1 MKILSINV
9 SLPKKIKYRNKTLY
23 TSIYKVPVKK
33 KLKINKL
40 GLEGD
45 KQADLSAHGGKEKA
59 VYGYSYE
66 HYKYWGNLLNLDF
79 TNDFGLIGENLT
91 IDKFNEKEIFIGDE
105 FELQNTIL
113 KVSQPRIPCYKL
125 SLKMGHKEFLK
136 HFIEYNYLGAYFK
149 VIKNGDIEEGSM
161 LKLIK
166 REKNSLSLYD
176 VSKLLFKEERN
187 IDMMRKALEMAYLSD
202 EIKTRFCSRLAK
214 LGYYE
219 YI

>member
-9 SLPKKIKYRNKTLY
+9 SQPKKIKYKNKTLY
-23 TSIYKVPVKK
+23 TSIYKAPVNK

-59 VYGYSYE
+59 VYAYSYE

-91 IDKFNEKEIFIGDE
+91 IDKFNEKEVFIGDE
-105 FELQNTIL
+105 FELPNAIL

-125 SLKMGHKEFLK
+125 SLKMDNKEFLK
-136 HFIEYNYLGAYFK
+136 YFIKYNYLGAYFK
-149 VIKNGDIEEGSM
+149 VIKTGDIEKESI

-176 VSKLLFKEERN
+176 VSKLLFNEESN
-187 IDMMRKALEMAYLSD
+187 VDMMIKALEMPYLSD
-202 EIKTRFCSRLAK
+202 EIKTRFRSRLAK
-214 LGYYE
+214 LGHYE

>member
-9 SLPKKIKYRNKTLY
+9 SLPKKIKYKNKILY
-23 TSIYKVPVKK
+23 TSIYKEPVNK
-33 KLKINKL
+33 KLKIYKF

-45 KQADLSAHGGKEKA
+45 KQADLLAHGGKEKA
-59 VYGYSYE
+59 IYAYSYE
-66 HYKYWGNLLNLDF
+66 HYQYWGNLLNLDF

-105 FELQNTIL
+105 FELPNAIL
-113 KVSQPRIPCYKL
+113 KVTQPRIPCYKL
-125 SLKMGHKEFLK
+125 SLKMNNKEFLK
-136 HFIEYNYLGAYFK
+136 YFIKYNYLGAYLK
-149 VIKNGDIEEGSM
+149 VIKKGDIEKGSI

-166 REKNSLSLYD
+166 REKKSLSIYD
-176 VSKLLFKEERN
+176 VSKLLFNEEIN
-187 IDMMRKALEMAYLSD
+187 IDMMIKALEIPYLSD
-202 EIKTRFCSRLAK
+202 EIKNRFCSRLAK

>member
-9 SLPKKIKYRNKTLY
+9 SQPKKIKYKNKTLY
-23 TSIYKVPVKK
+23 TSIYKAPVNK

-59 VYGYSYE
+59 VYAYSYE

-105 FELQNTIL
+105 FELPNAIL

-125 SLKMGHKEFLK
+125 SLKMDNKEFLK
-136 HFIEYNYLGAYFK
+136 YFIKYNYLGAYFK
-149 VIKNGDIEEGSM
+149 VIKTGDIEKESI

-176 VSKLLFKEERN
+176 VSKLLFNEESN
-187 IDMMRKALEMAYLSD
+187 VDMMIKALEMPYLSD
-202 EIKTRFCSRLAK
+202 EIKTRFRSRLAK
-214 LGYYE
+214 LGHYE

>member
-9 SLPKKIKYRNKTLY
+9 SQPKKIKYKNKTLY
-23 TSIYKVPVKK
+23 TSIYKAPVNK

-59 VYGYSYE
+59 VYAYSYE

-105 FELQNTIL
+105 FELPNAIL

-125 SLKMGHKEFLK
+125 SLKMDNKEFLK
-136 HFIEYNYLGAYFK
+136 YFIKYNYLGAYLK
-149 VIKNGDIEEGSM
+149 VIKTGDIEKESI

-176 VSKLLFKEERN
+176 VSKLLFNEESN
-187 IDMMRKALEMAYLSD
+187 VDMMIKALEMPYLSD
-202 EIKTRFCSRLAK
+202 EIKTRFRSRLAK
-214 LGYYE
+214 LGHYE